1 VQKYNYFN
9 DLQTIIIQIANTALI
24 NLCKSKYF
32 DKKNNFFEKISNTGF
47 FIIYF

>member
-32 DKKNNFFEKISNTGF
+32 VTKITFLKKLATRAFS
-47 FIIYF
+47 